1 MEDLSQGG
9 VVAVGTMALTQVL
22 KPYVRDKYISLLPAL
37 LGAILGLLAY
47 GFSVDSA
54 IKGIV
59 AGLTASGTYNLK
71 RLSQE
76 A

>member
-1 MEDLSQGG
+1 
-9 VVAVGTMALTQVL
+9 VAVGTMALTQVL

-59 AGLTASGTYNLK
+59 SGLVASGSYNLK
-71 RLSQE
+71 SIIKE
-76 A
+76 